1 MSRIT
6 LTLSQAAEAVGLP
19 ASTLRTKAV
28 QGEIRSWKRGDEL
41 LFFQD
46 ELDLWYSAML
56 IDNQKQ
62 LEKEQQGEHRRN
74 QPKPVPSLSTLCP
87 KQCVTCALPGTT
99 RASILKALTELAEKS
114 GFLYN
119 PEDFLAEIAKREEAG
134 STNLGNGIAI
144 PHTITREFGFFEQTF
159 VCIAKL
165 ATPSYFNSAPDG
177 SKTELLLLSCSAD
190 SGEHLAILC
199 RISAICRET
208 SFVQDVREATTDE
221 EVFQALLAAEEKLEG
236 KTGKKRAR

>member
-1 MSRIT
+1 MSRTT
-6 LTLSQAAEAVGLP
+6 LTLNQAAEAIGLP

-28 QGEIRSWKRGDEL
+28 QGEIRSWQRGEEL

-46 ELDLWYSAML
+46 DLDLWYSEML
-56 IDNQKQ
+56 IGNRKQ
-62 LEKEQQGEHRRN
+62 LEKEQAEPRRN
-74 QPKPVPSLSTLCP
+74 QPKTVPSLSELCP
-87 KQCVTCALPGTT
+87 RQCVTCALPGTT
-99 RASILKALTELAEKS
+99 RASILKALTDLAEKS
-114 GFLYN
+114 NYLYD
-119 PEDFLAEIAKREEAG
+119 PADFLKEITKREEAG

-144 PHTITREFGFFEQTF
+144 PHTMTREIGFFEQTF

-199 RISAICRET
+199 KISAICRET

-236 KTGKKRAR
+236 KPGKKRAH